1 MGDRMPWNAKRQ
13 DGALIS
19 TTVTSDLTRAPAR
32 EPARELQLILCSPK
46 QTFTTRFVGAAPHT
60 PRAAM
65 WLGALTHAAWM
76 PRPLRLPEKTSLCGV
91 STSPWRSATSPSP
104 RHTAPDLAPRTVSHA
119 ISLSLSRRDATAAAA
134 AAAFPLALT
143 PRAAAAAA
151 AAPTAGASCDK
162 KTAKRL
168 AATVELLD
176 LAVQASS
183 VQAWSEAAAMA
194 ADPLLDAPALR
205 AALDA
210 CAAAAAPP
218 RPDERRAVLAG
229 VAELRALL
237 AELGERGGASNA
249 EAMRAMSYGTDAR
262 SALDRYLS

>member
-1 MGDRMPWNAKRQ
+1 MLTQTNFYNALCWR
-13 DGALIS
+13 
-19 TTVTSDLTRAPAR
+19 RAAHS
-32 EPARELQLILCSPK
+32 AS
-46 QTFTTRFVGAAPHT
+46 
-60 PRAAM
+60 AM